1 MQRWFEAKAARACAG
16 ATISWSDQGTR
27 ALRLRDVSRADVDEP
42 PGQPWV
48 EGVERAPAED
58 KRGANAADPAERRP
72 PAGQAVHDVGPPARA
87 DDVPR
92 IRADLNDPPP

>member
-16 ATISWSDQGTR
+16 ATISWNAQGTR

-58 KRGANAADPAERRP
+58 KRGTNALDALDPRLARRLVEI
-72 PAGQAVHDVGPPARA
+72 GRA
-87 DDVPR
+87 HV
-92 IRADLNDPPP
+92 